1 MAKNYYEILGVE
13 KTANEDEIKSA
24 YRKLAKKYHPDLN
37 PNDASAATK
46 FKEINEAYEV
56 LSDSQKKSNYDQYGS
71 ADPKDFFRG
80 AGAGGSGSQGGFSGF
95 SGFGNTGFGGFEDI
109 FNMFSSGFGGAQQ
122 RSSSAAGNTLTTTV
136 NLTFEE
142 AAFGVKKNI
151 NLVRTQECE
160 HCKGTGAKAG
170 TAYSTC
176 PDCGGTGQVRF
187 AQDTLFGRVVNVGPC
202 PKCNGT
208 GKIIKEKCEH
218 CNGKGSVRKT
228 STITVDIPAGI
239 DDGQVMTLHGYGDA
253 GVRGGPNGD
262 LQILVRVQAHKILER
277 DGFDIHLDLP
287 LPFTTAMLGGKVVI
301 PSLEGKLELN
311 IPANTQTG
319 TILKLK
325 GKGIKNL
332 NKAGKGDMFIKVNVE
347 LPKLNDRK
355 KSDKV
360 RMFAQE
366 FEQND
371 FEEYKKYQDTLK
383 SL

>member
-1 MAKNYYEILGVE
+1 MAKNYYETLGVE
-13 KTANEDEIKSA
+13 KTANADEIKSA

-37 PNDASAATK
+37 PNDPNSATK

-80 AGAGGSGSQGGFSGF
+80 AGSSGSGSQKGGFSGF
-95 SGFGNTGFGGFEDI
+95 GGFGNSGGFGGFEDI
-109 FNMFSSGFGGAQQ
+109 FNMFSSGFGGTQQ
-122 RSSSAAGNTLTTTV
+122 RSSSGDTLTTTV

-151 NLVRTQECE
+151 NLVRTQQCE
-160 HCKGTGAKAG
+160 HCKGTGAKSG

-187 AQDTLFGRVVNVGPC
+187 TQDTLFGRVVNVGPC

-218 CNGKGSVRKT
+218 CNGKGYVRK
-228 STITVDIPAGI
+228 STNITVDIPAGI
-239 DDGQVMTLHGYGDA
+239 DDGQVMTLHGYGDM
-253 GVRGGPNGD
+253 GVRGGPSGD
-262 LQILVRVQAHKILER
+262 LQILVRVQAHKMLER

-287 LPFTTAMLGGKVVI
+287 LPFTMAMLGGKVVI

-319 TILKLK
+319 TVLKLK

-347 LPKLNDRK
+347 LPKLSDHK
-355 KSDKV
+355 KTDKV

-366 FEQND
+366 FEQSD

-383 SL
+383 GL